1 MTAAAKTKTTLLPET
16 RVWASSFV
24 DSPFSCPSTSLS
36 STLGWGSG
44 HRRDRTAS
52 DQLDQ
57 RFYTSQFGRFMSADR
72 YKKSAVPGIPSSW
85 NRYTY
90 VLGDP
95 VSQSDPT
102 GQTLFCDDD
111 DCDESEDPGDTQ
123 CDSNG
128 TNCYDSVTV
137 NGDEVGGGST
147 AQTQSTATCFALGV
161 GVGVAGGLVVA
172 GAAAAAAEAGV
183 PAGVVSLGLFVA
195 GGVGTVAGGWQLVN
209 NLMGRNYKGAAF
221 TLGTLA
227 GGIASGSVTGG
238 SVGDS
243 INPPAT
249 RGFWSLRRDWENR
262 FQVGKGSV
270 LQFFATGPDAAAA
283 TGATGFTASAA
294 AWLQGL
300 FAGCSQ

>member
-1 MTAAAKTKTTLLPET
+1 MTAAARKKTTPLPET
-16 RVWASSFV
+16 RVWAPNFV
-24 DSPFSCPSTSLS
+24 DSPFSCPLSSLS
-36 STLGWGSG
+36 STLRWGSAY
-44 HRRDRTAS
+44 RCDRTAS
-52 DQLDQ
+52 DQLNLDQ

-137 NGDEVGGGST
+137 NGDEVGGGSS

-161 GVGVAGGLVVA
+161 GVGATGGILVG
-172 GAAAAAAEAGV
+172 GAAWVAAEAGV
-183 PAGVVSLGLFVA
+183 PAAVVAGGLFVA
-195 GGVGTVAGGWQLVN
+195 GAVGGIKSGVSLTNELKA
-209 NLMGRNYKGAAF
+209 RNYKGAAY
-221 TLGTLA
+221 TAGTLA
-227 GGIASGSVTGG
+227 GGLA
-238 SVGDS
+238 
-243 INPPAT
+243 A
-249 RGFWSLRRDWENR
+249 RGISPDLRR
-262 FQVGKGSV
+262 
-270 LQFFATGPDAAAA
+270 ATARP
-283 TGATGFTASAA
+283 
-294 AWLQGL
+294 GL
-300 FAGCSQ
+300 IRRDGIDKWRETN